1 MMPPFGADMV
11 KSVMKSEN
19 LEAFLKTDERFDVCI
34 MELFGNEALMVSDLA
49 SDVLSKEKIDDP
61 QNSIPKNFREY
72 LKNSIVH

>member
-19 LEAFLKTDERFDVCI
+19 LEAFLKTDEKFDVCI

-49 SDVLSKEKIDDP
+49 SDVLPRKYSDGP
-61 QNSIPKNFREY
+61 QT
-72 LKNSIVH
+72 L

>member
-49 SDVLSKEKIDDP
+49 SDILPRKYSDDP
-61 QNSIPKNFREY
+61 QT
-72 LKNSIVH
+72 L